1 MRHLTLSAKTNSSH
15 FSLTLFSEVFIPL
28 GDREGLG
35 VFISLDI
42 TTATPVIAA
51 VARNPDETKPSI
63 IYF

>member
-1 MRHLTLSAKTNSSH
+1 MERVGERGGEGI
-15 FSLTLFSEVFIPL
+15 EVFLPI

-51 VARNPDETKPSI
+51 VARNPDKTKPSI